1 MFGLSWAQIGIILL
15 VGAFVL
21 GPERVPTAVSFV
33 AKNLQRARS
42 LAAGAQSD
50 LRREIGPEIDELRRQ
65 VADLRSLTKIQG
77 LRDLQDLH
85 PKHLLSK
92 NLFRDV
98 PSEQATG
105 PLGLTD
111 PPKISNVDVQNSPP
125 MLSPAQ
131 CRNRR
136 SNPHDQVPV
145 TLSPS
150 MILPI
155 DLLPVYPPRL
165 TMKGH
170 ELVRVKGL
178 AQVAGRVMTIRLASN
193 DRASARAEGA
203 QCFRESIATPTRT
216 MPSNQSSKSGA
227 VSRTLHGITRPACQR
242 CSPVRGYSAGSN
254 IRPCHQ
260 LPPADLLTRS
270 RSRLRD
276 AVAA

>member
-92 NLFRDV
+92 NPFGDV

-111 PPKISNVDVQNSPP
+111 PPKISNVDIQ
-125 MLSPAQ
+125 SPA
-131 CRNRR
+131 
-136 SNPHDQVPV
+136 
-145 TLSPS
+145 
-150 MILPI
+150 
-155 DLLPVYPPRL
+155 
-165 TMKGH
+165 
-170 ELVRVKGL
+170 
-178 AQVAGRVMTIRLASN
+178 
-193 DRASARAEGA
+193 
-203 QCFRESIATPTRT
+203 
-216 MPSNQSSKSGA
+216 
-227 VSRTLHGITRPACQR
+227 
-242 CSPVRGYSAGSN
+242 
-254 IRPCHQ
+254 
-260 LPPADLLTRS
+260 
-270 RSRLRD
+270 D
-276 AVAA
+276 AVASSMSESPVEPPTTRSQ